1 VPKSPAEVSHKEL
14 LLRLTAFAVRVL
26 AQLGLC
32 GREAAVMPGVGLSAE
47 DFALKVF
54 CDYLEGK
61 IKDNTFP
68 YLYTAIRNDIL
79 EKTRLSSYKT
89 TVSLSPARVGDAD
102 SDDDTVQVAEFRDGK
117 PLIDHVLSVQALSD
131 GVRTCADGDPK
142 LEQYVEAILDCE
154 CEKPAEIADL
164 MGISVKE
171 VYVLSRKLE
180 RRLIRVGLMKVP
192 DDE

>member
-1 VPKSPAEVSHKEL
+1 MPKSPAEISDEEL

-26 AQLGLC
+26 AQLGLR

-61 IKDNTFP
+61 TKDNTFP

-89 TVSLSPARVGDAD
+89 TVSMSPARVGDAD
-102 SDDDTVQVAEFRDGK
+102 GEDDAVPVAEFPDNK
-117 PLIDHVLSVQALSD
+117 PLVDHHLSLRALSD
-131 GVRTCADGDPK
+131 GVRACATRTEVGA
-142 LEQYVEAILDCE
+142 YVEAILDCE

-164 MGISVKE
+164 MGIPVKE

-180 RRLIRVGLMKVP
+180 RHLIKWS
-192 DDE
+192 DEGFR